1 MIQYKTLLHIW
12 SNRSWLDLPLL
23 YPETF
28 LSIYNLEIASVLLE
42 NQTLCLEQDK
52 LVESEAT
59 IICLNGLS
67 DWVFF
72 KIPLLALAMVIEV
85 SKYDKNLLW
94 HLMPGHNAVKFIMEL
109 YSFFIHILW
118 QVVKDH
124 LYITSAKGLGGWV
137 LKMVIFSDCIW
148 GLKRPKRLT

>member
-1 MIQYKTLLHIW
+1 MHIW
-12 SNRSWLDLPLL
+12 SNRNLPLL
-23 YPETF
+23 HPENF
-28 LSIYNLEIASVLLE
+28 LSISNLEIASVSLE

-94 HLMPGHNAVKFIMEL
+94 HLMPGHNVVKFFMEL
-109 YSFFIHILW
+109 HSFFIHIFDNL
-118 QVVKDH
+118 DH
-124 LYITSAKGLGGWV
+124 RYTTSANGLGGWV
-137 LKMVIFSDCIW
+137 LKMAIFADCIW
-148 GLKRPKRLT
+148 GLNGTKMCRRNIHVKSYHTQ

>member
-1 MIQYKTLLHIW
+1 MYV
-12 SNRSWLDLPLL
+12 
-23 YPETF
+23 
-28 LSIYNLEIASVLLE
+28 ASVVLE
-42 NQTLCLEQDK
+42 NQTLWLEQDK

-94 HLMPGHNAVKFIMEL
+94 HLMPGHSVVKFFME
-109 YSFFIHILW
+109 SHSNFIHILS
-118 QVVKDH
+118 QLLFSSVKDH
-124 LYITSAKGLGGWV
+124 HYYSTSAKGLGRWI
-137 LKMVIFSDCIW
+137 LKIAIFADIQYSICADRVD
-148 GLKRPKRLT
+148 GV

>member
-1 MIQYKTLLHIW
+1 MHIW
-12 SNRSWLDLPLL
+12 SNRNLPLL
-23 YPETF
+23 YPENF
-28 LSIYNLEIASVLLE
+28 LSISNLEIASVSLE

-94 HLMPGHNAVKFIMEL
+94 HLMPGHNVVKFFMEL
-109 YSFFIHILW
+109 HSFFIHILW
-118 QVVKDH
+118 QLGPS
-124 LYITSAKGLGGWV
+124 LYYVSKWTGWV
-137 LKMVIFSDCIW
+137 SLENGHFCWLYLGSKWAKNVPM
-148 GLKRPKRLT
+148 